1 MSENA
6 STNFIEEIVE
16 ADIAS
21 GKIKAP
27 ITRFPPEPNGYL
39 HIGHAKAIC
48 TDFGI
53 AKRYGG
59 CCNLRMDDTNP
70 SREDVE
76 YVDSIQEDV
85 RWLGWEWKNLY
96 YASDYYQQ
104 IYDWAIYL
112 IKQGKAFV
120 CDLSQDQIR
129 EYRGT
134 LTEPGKESPF
144 RNRTVEENLDLFD
157 RMNKGEFAEGSRV
170 LRAKIDM
177 AAPNLNLRDP
187 VIYRIVNTP
196 HHRTGTKWHVY
207 PMYDFA
213 HGQSDAIE
221 GVTHSLCTLEFEDH
235 RPLYNWFLENLPVPH
250 KPRQI
255 EFGRMNVTY
264 TVMSKRKLLQ
274 LVKENHVNGWDD
286 PRMPT
291 ICGLRRRGYTAQAI
305 RDFVEKAGQSKRHQT
320 MDLALLDFCLRQ
332 DLEGQALRRMAVIDP
347 VKVVI
352 DNFPEG
358 AVEYYEGDNLQVKPE
373 LGKRKVALTKEIYID
388 RDDFTENPPKG
399 FFRLAPGMEVRLRY
413 ACYITCTKVVKDASG
428 NVTEIHA
435 NFDPESRGAATKD
448 GRKVKGTIHW
458 VSATVNTP
466 LEIRLYENLFSKE
479 NPDDVPEGGSFL
491 DNLNPNSLKIV
502 RGYGEAELKSAVPGD
517 HFQFERR
524 GYFCIDKDSK
534 PGVIVV
540 NRTTTLK
547 DPFGKKFANA

>member
-6 STNFIEEIVE
+6 SKNFIEEIVE
-16 ADIAS
+16 ENIAS
-21 GKIKAP
+21 GLIKTP
-27 ITRFPPEPNGYL
+27 VTRFPPEPNGYL

-48 TDFGI
+48 TDFGV

-59 CCNLRMDDTNP
+59 YCNLRMDDTNP
-70 SREDVE
+70 SKEDVE

-104 IYDWAIYL
+104 IYDWAVYL

-120 CDLSQDQIR
+120 CDLSVDQIR

-134 LTEPGKESPF
+134 LKEPGRASPF
-144 RNRTVEENLDLFD
+144 RERTPEENLDLFT
-157 RMNKGEFAEGSRV
+157 RMNAGEFPEGSRV

-177 AAPNLNLRDP
+177 SAPNLNLRDP

-235 RPLYNWFLENLPVPH
+235 RPLYNWFIENLPVPH

-255 EFGRMNVTY
+255 EFARLNITY

-274 LVKENHVNGWDD
+274 LVKENRVNGWDD

-291 ICGLRRRGYTAQAI
+291 ICGLRRRGYTPESVREFAA
-305 RDFVEKAGQSKRHQT
+305 RAGLSKRPQT
-320 MDLALLDFCLRQ
+320 VDLALLDFCLRQ
-332 DLEGQALRRMAVIDP
+332 DLEGKALRRMAVIDP

-388 RDDFTENPPKG
+388 RDDFSENPPKG
-399 FFRLAPGMEVRLRY
+399 FFRLAPGAEVRLRY
-413 ACYITCTKVVKDASG
+413 ACYITCTNVLKDATG

-435 NFDPESRGAATKD
+435 NFDPESRGAATPD

-458 VSATVNTP
+458 VSATNNTP
-466 LEIRLYENLFSKE
+466 LEVRLYDTLFTKE
-479 NPDDVPEGGSFL
+479 NPEDVPETGSFL
-491 DNLNPNSLKIV
+491 DNINKDSLKIV
-502 RGYGEAELKSAVPGD
+502 RGYGEEELASAKPGD

-524 GYFCIDKDSK
+524 GYFSIDKDSK
-534 PGVIVV
+534 PGAIVV

-547 DPFGKKFANA
+547 DPFGKKFTNA